1 MSLNGDSEIILLSG
15 RELVGL
21 LDPFAAMNAL
31 REAYQKLADHPED
44 QGRSLGFAIDGGS
57 IHVKAGL
64 MPGSHAAFAAKVNV
78 NLPGNWQTHHLPT
91 IQGLVVLADTT
102 NGRPLAV
109 MESSTLTAIRTA
121 ATAALAAT
129 YGARPNARITAVI
142 GCGVQARHQLT
153 AFHAAFPI
161 EEVRAYDLD
170 PTKAEGFA
178 RMAERAGVACRAVAG
193 PCDAIDGADICITC
207 TTATTPVL
215 TADMTLSGCFIAAV
229 GADNPAKREIHPTLF
244 RRARVL
250 VDDLQACASG
260 GDLFHALK
268 AGSIQ
273 RKEVHAD
280 LADLASGRKTGREA
294 PEELVI
300 FDSTGS
306 GVQDIAVAW
315 AMYCAARDSGRG
327 IRFNLSGS

>member
-109 MESSTLTAIRTA
+109 MESRRF
-121 ATAALAAT
+121 
-129 YGARPNARITAVI
+129 GRRPR
-142 GCGVQARHQLT
+142 L
-153 AFHAAFPI
+153 
-161 EEVRAYDLD
+161 LW
-170 PTKAEGFA
+170 
-178 RMAERAGVACRAVAG
+178 
-193 PCDAIDGADICITC
+193 
-207 TTATTPVL
+207 
-215 TADMTLSGCFIAAV
+215 
-229 GADNPAKREIHPTLF
+229 
-244 RRARVL
+244 RRPMEHGQTRVL
-250 VDDLQACASG
+250 RQ
-260 GDLFHALK
+260 
-268 AGSIQ
+268 
-273 RKEVHAD
+273 
-280 LADLASGRKTGREA
+280 
-294 PEELVI
+294 
-300 FDSTGS
+300 
-306 GVQDIAVAW
+306 
-315 AMYCAARDSGRG
+315 
-327 IRFNLSGS
+327 